1 MPSQERGRGE
11 LLKFVMSKTV
21 SDARFTCS
29 HGQGGYGRL
38 PHVFD
43 WFTHPVGLPDTRY
56 GRPEIRLITQHHAQQ
71 IPTGCKTT
79 RKVFYGL
86 EVNLGFLRDL
96 ESACCV
102 YSYM

>member
-1 MPSQERGRGE
+1 MR
-11 LLKFVMSKTV
+11 V
-21 SDARFTCS
+21 FTCS

-79 RKVFYGL
+79 RNVFYGL
-86 EVNLGFLRDL
+86 EVKLGFLRDL

>member
-1 MPSQERGRGE
+1 MH
-11 LLKFVMSKTV
+11 VH
-21 SDARFTCS
+21 TCS

-79 RKVFYGL
+79 RNVFLWLKSQFRFFKGSRKCVL
-86 EVNLGFLRDL
+86 CLQLHVVGIFCGF
-96 ESACCV
+96 
-102 YSYM
+102 